1 MFQIVFSAKS
11 VGKTRQLHLKE
22 GNETIFLH
30 HTQNTL
36 KTVCCCFSVTKLC
49 LTLCNPMD
57 GSTPGFPV
65 LYYLTE
71 SAQTHVQWVGDTIQ
85 PSDKDLYLRPETV
98 KRPEENLGNRLSDIG
113 LSNIFLDLSPQASVT
128 TTKINRDYNKPESFC
143 TDKETNNKT
152 ERQPTDWEKIFA
164 NTLSEKGVISKIL
177 TELIQLILK
186 KNQFKIGHRT
196 WTDIF
201 TKDSIQIASGLMAS
215 GLMKRWSTSQI
226 I

>member
-1 MFQIVFSAKS
+1 
-11 VGKTRQLHLKE
+11 
-22 GNETIFLH
+22 
-30 HTQNTL
+30 
-36 KTVCCCFSVTKLC
+36 
-49 LTLCNPMD
+49 MD

-186 KNQFKIGHRT
+186 KKPI
-196 WTDIF
+196 
-201 TKDSIQIASGLMAS
+201 
-215 GLMKRWSTSQI
+215 
-226 I
+226 